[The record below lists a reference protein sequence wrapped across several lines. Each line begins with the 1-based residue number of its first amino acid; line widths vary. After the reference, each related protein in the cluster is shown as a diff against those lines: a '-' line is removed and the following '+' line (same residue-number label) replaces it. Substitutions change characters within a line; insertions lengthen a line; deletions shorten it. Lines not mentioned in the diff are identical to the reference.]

1 MTGRKMIE
9 ASEGEPL
16 ENGNTHWHLVRG
28 VPVVFIATMT
38 VYAFI
43 NAVVGGWYA
52 SAMNSRID
60 ALEKLQ
66 AQMSAAS
73 IVASASAASQGE
85 RTARLEEKVI
95 AVQATASRIEALLT
109 PVKTRDR

>member
-1 MTGRKMIE
+1 MAGRKMVE
-9 ASEGEPL
+9 TSEDEPL
-16 ENGNTHWHLVRG
+16 ENGNSHWHLVRG

-73 IVASASAASQGE
+73 IVASAAASSQGE
-85 RTARLEEKVI
+85 RLARLEEKVVS
-95 AVQATASRIEALLT
+95 VQATASRIETILT